1 MKINIYDYRFRAMK
15 VCGKIWILLLLAGST
30 NLKAQESLKIGDFFE
45 ISKDDSLKVYYNA
58 VGIVVGKKEAKFV
71 RIGKRDPVFMNVMN
85 DFRDYDHNGNLV
97 FKSTM
102 LNNYLNG
109 SAAYFY
115 SNGVL
120 KEEGSYK
127 DDIRTGTWK
136 YYYPDGK
143 LSEVIEFDNG
153 NMLIKEAYSKT
164 GGPLVING
172 NGKVKILVSGFKQ
185 PDSYE
190 ARGTVKDGKMNEKWS
205 LFSPIFQKTM
215 TTETFKDGNFIKGY
229 ENSLVMGSLFYYDYP
244 RIVLRKFYANE
255 ALDFSKGESGYGTEP
270 HELWEYK
277 EGSPAKNIYELL
289 LDSINGKYKSPLK
302 DQWVIM
308 GFKIN
313 ENDSLSNINISSSIQ
328 DETFNRFLYQ
338 IFAESSGWKSRKL
351 NRVKVSTDVFF
362 SLIVK
367 DKKIIL
373 PAFFRT
379 PGMQKLRKTWDD
391 VLPELPAYDN

>member
-1 MKINIYDYRFRAMK
+1 
-15 VCGKIWILLLLAGST
+15 
-30 NLKAQESLKIGDFFE
+30 
-45 ISKDDSLKVYYNA
+45 
-58 VGIVVGKKEAKFV
+58 
-71 RIGKRDPVFMNVMN
+71 MNVMN

-115 SNGVL
+115 SNGAL

-205 LFSPIFQKTM
+205 LFIPIFQKTI
-215 TTETFKDGNFIKGY
+215 TTETFKDGKFIKGY
-229 ENSLVMGSLFYYDYP
+229 ENSLVMGSLL
-244 RIVLRKFYANE
+244 LR
-255 ALDFSKGESGYGTEP
+255 LSKNCP
-270 HELWEYK
+270 
-277 EGSPAKNIYELL
+277 
-289 LDSINGKYKSPLK
+289 
-302 DQWVIM
+302 Q
-308 GFKIN
+308 
-313 ENDSLSNINISSSIQ
+313 
-328 DETFNRFLYQ
+328 
-338 IFAESSGWKSRKL
+338 
-351 NRVKVSTDVFF
+351 
-362 SLIVK
+362 
-367 DKKIIL
+367 
-373 PAFFRT
+373 
-379 PGMQKLRKTWDD
+379 
-391 VLPELPAYDN
+391 